1 MEKVRVELVNG
12 DLRTITKGQYDDK
25 TGFIFVQSWVGF
37 KRTTSP
43 YLVVTPRHF
52 TLHREHNKT
61 LRSIS
66 LDSVSSSSINP
77 VDISPGAT
85 PNAQETK
92 TAVELL
98 GKQKLWNSIGGRP
111 LDRMETIIYLLAG
124 YGLLR
129 WAEIT
134 LIRIFAP
141 SVAVVPP

>member
-12 DLRTITKGQYDDK
+12 DLRTITNGQYDEK
-25 TGFIFVQSWVGF
+25 TGFIFVKSWTGF

-43 YLVVTPRHF
+43 YLVVTPNHF
-52 TLHREHNKT
+52 TLHRERHKT
-61 LRSIS
+61 LRTIS
-66 LDSVSSSSINP
+66 LDSISSSSIPPMANSAVP
-77 VDISPGAT
+77 T
-85 PNAQETK
+85 PDAQQTK

-111 LDRMETIIYLLAG
+111 LDRIETAIYLLAG